1 MEASAERPTRT
12 EMVDTVTG
20 LPPVRLD
27 PPPPPPPQPQGQ
39 GAATQGAAPPPPPS
53 QEGGA
58 QSQQNGS
65 QTSGQFGGQLGGQA
79 AGQAGV
85 QGALPPQD
93 PTRVVVEQGQDKFVL
108 VLKVLNNATGDV
120 LAEIPN
126 QTPQQAAENPNYH
139 AGSLVNQKV

>member
-1 MEASAERPTRT
+1 MEASAEWPTIE
-12 EMVDTVTG
+12 EMVDAVTG
-20 LPPVRLD
+20 LAPVRLD
-27 PPPPPPPQPQGQ
+27 PPPPPPPQSQATATT
-39 GAATQGAAPPPPPS
+39 AAAAPPQPS
-53 QEGGA
+53 QDSGA

-65 QTSGQFGGQLGGQA
+65 QSSGQFNGQPGGQA
-79 AGQAGV
+79 SAA
-85 QGALPPQD
+85 PPD

-139 AGSLVNQKV
+139 KGSLINQKV

>member
-1 MEASAERPTRT
+1 MEASAEWPARE
-12 EMVDTVTG
+12 EMVDAVTG
-20 LPPVRLD
+20 LAPVRLD
-27 PPPPPPPQPQGQ
+27 LPPPPPPPQVQ
-39 GAATQGAAPPPPPS
+39 GASTQVAAPPPPPS
-53 QEGGA
+53 QDTGA

-65 QTSGQFGGQLGGQA
+65 QTPGQPGGQSS
-79 AGQAGV
+79 
-85 QGALPPQD
+85 GAPPQD

-139 AGSLVNQKV
+139 AGSLINQTV

>member
-1 MEASAERPTRT
+1 MEASAEWPTID
-12 EMVDTVTG
+12 EMVDSVSG
-20 LPPVRLD
+20 LTPVRLD
-27 PPPPPPPQPQGQ
+27 PPPPPPPQSQ
-39 GAATQGAAPPPPPS
+39 ATSPSVAAPPPPSS
-53 QEGGA
+53 QDAGA

-65 QTSGQFGGQLGGQA
+65 GSSGQPGGQSP
-79 AGQAGV
+79 
-85 QGALPPQD
+85 GAPSD

-139 AGSLVNQKV
+139 AGSLVNQTV

>member
-1 MEASAERPTRT
+1 MEASAEWPTIE
-12 EMVDTVTG
+12 EMVDAVTG
-20 LPPVRLD
+20 LAPVRLD
-27 PPPPPPPQPQGQ
+27 LPPPPPPQPQ
-39 GAATQGAAPPPPPS
+39 ATTTAVAAPPPPPS
-53 QEGGA
+53 QDGGA

-65 QTSGQFGGQLGGQA
+65 QTSGQPGGQSSYA
-79 AGQAGV
+79 
-85 QGALPPQD
+85 PQD

-139 AGSLVNQKV
+139 KGSLINQKI

>member
-1 MEASAERPTRT
+1 MEASAEWPTIE
-12 EMVDTVTG
+12 EMVDAVTG
-20 LPPVRLD
+20 LAPVRLD
-27 PPPPPPPQPQGQ
+27 PPPPPPPPPQSQ
-39 GAATQGAAPPPPPS
+39 ATATTAAAPPPPPS
-53 QEGGA
+53 QDSGA

-65 QTSGQFGGQLGGQA
+65 QTSGQPGGQTP
-79 AGQAGV
+79 
-85 QGALPPQD
+85 GAPSD

-139 AGSLVNQKV
+139 AGSLINQKV